1 MSSILEALEK
11 SEKER
16 NQDSIPRYH
25 SMQPPAESKGL
36 LNQILWAI
44 LVLALL
50 SGLYFLINHFQVVD
64 KVKSAFAS
72 KPEVIETAKVNAAD
86 TVNNTP
92 EEPVVNKLTGLAKV
106 AQPEAETLAYS
117 ELSDDEKSLLPSER
131 INVVSVSED
140 KARSFVMLGDKMYRE
155 GNTLGQG
162 AVLKGIAKDHILIE
176 YNGRLVK
183 RLLD

>member
-72 KPEVIETAKVNAAD
+72 KPEVIETAKVN
-86 TVNNTP
+86 
-92 EEPVVNKLTGLAKV
+92 AKV